1 MGKILIVGKLRK
13 KISVNGELVEV
24 NNSVNDLNTD
34 FLIELFA
41 DSKRDIKYESNKEL
55 KIHKK
60 DFKDE
65 IVRYAKRILIF
76 KSREFEMMLSRK
88 TYDASIL
95 IECSIEYSSEIISSK
110 TVNNNKLFDSVYE
123 FKIKIKEWLS
133 KFCKTIYWIYDENNI
148 EICTEAYQKI
158 HNTENRFRQVLSLFM
173 MRQCGDIYLNK
184 YLTEEFNRY
193 SDFYSK
199 GKYIDFKN
207 INSKLYNIGFSK
219 LPELLKMKFTQ
230 VVAEEEKSIN
240 DIVNETLGVLS
251 DLEDVTYS
259 YKMIEKAKKKLSSKL
274 SEIGRSESIFT
285 NEILQILDDEFN
297 KKWDELS
304 GMRNMVMHNKP
315 ICKKLFDDID
325 SICNFMQEKFKKCL
339 DNIETCFYTEEELIY
354 DALCDE
360 EYEKQQ
366 YQFDYIERL
375 REECGI
381 EFQLDEDYVMNEL
394 VENKKEIDELMTT
407 LNNINDL
414 TSKVEAIYGNCESI
428 RDYLKSLEKK
438 TLVEHITNVLEKL
451 ELEIDNVDIDNESEE
466 LIDEFIMLITN
477 HINLENLYDNLVD
490 NEIDDEFCICKKIAE
505 FGDCEGDIYELWVQ
519 GDLNPEDYGF
529 DYIDCILNKNNNL
542 LKSASIE
549 IFYGSYENQGEGYIN
564 CEDVNAVNS
573 DLIDIYDDIEEKTKD
588 MVTKIEQVMKLLGV
602 DEII

>member
-65 IVRYAKRILIF
+65 IVRYAKRTLIF

-95 IECSIEYSSEIISSK
+95 IECSIEYGSEIISSK

-285 NEILQILDDEFN
+285 NEILQILDGEFD

-325 SICNFMQEKFKKCL
+325 SMCNFMQVKFNKCL

-414 TSKVEAIYGNCESI
+414 TSKVEDIYGNCESI

-451 ELEIDNVDIDNESEE
+451 ELEIDNVDMDNESEE

-477 HINLENLYDNLVD
+477 HINLENLYDYLVD

-588 MVTKIEQVMKLLGV
+588 MVTKIEKVMKLLGV
-602 DEII
+602 DKII